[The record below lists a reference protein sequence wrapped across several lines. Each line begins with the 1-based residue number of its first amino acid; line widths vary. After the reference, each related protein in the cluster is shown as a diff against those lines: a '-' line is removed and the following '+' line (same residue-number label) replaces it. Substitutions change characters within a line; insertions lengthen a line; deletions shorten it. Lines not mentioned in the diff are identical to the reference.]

1 MNEASRRF
9 PPPRR
14 SHIWLAGIPFAL
26 ALVSLF
32 VLGTD
37 TNLSLDVAPDRVT
50 IQSSSGDDATL
61 TAATPDRAGL
71 LTASDKSKIDT
82 WSLSG
87 RARLIGVTTLAATTT
102 SAYTSTGLSLPPP
115 PDVDVLRFQVGRIVN
130 VHQGQLAPLTS
141 SPPSSVGAT
150 PPSPPPG
157 HCGVRGQR
165 YDNPGAGPNG
175 GGRAIDCVPV
185 PPDSR
190 CSESIAVVRGPIER
204 GVMKLDTKT
213 ITCHLRDH
221 VRAEVEASVWG
232 RTLLGFGCFGRRQ
245 PRNLARRRAR
255 SARGSD
261 GTATVKLISGRP
273 RPYSTATRPPP

>member
-71 LTASDKSKIDT
+71 LTASDKSKIYT

-102 SAYTSTGLSLPPP
+102 SAYTSTGLSSPPP
-115 PDVDVLRFQVGRIVN
+115 PD
-130 VHQGQLAPLTS
+130 P
-141 SPPSSVGAT
+141 
-150 PPSPPPG
+150 
-157 HCGVRGQR
+157 
-165 YDNPGAGPNG
+165 
-175 GGRAIDCVPV
+175 
-185 PPDSR
+185 
-190 CSESIAVVRGPIER
+190 
-204 GVMKLDTKT
+204 K
-213 ITCHLRDH
+213 
-221 VRAEVEASVWG
+221 
-232 RTLLGFGCFGRRQ
+232 
-245 PRNLARRRAR
+245 
-255 SARGSD
+255 
-261 GTATVKLISGRP
+261 
-273 RPYSTATRPPP
+273 STT